1 MKSLIKFINFKKGN
15 IPLILSVPHGG
26 TLECSEIPKRLDGV
40 LGIDKNTIELTQD
53 LILHLERLSER
64 FFSVK
69 KSPSYIISKV
79 RRSKIDLNRMEAE
92 AYLPN
97 SLLAKKL
104 YQFYH
109 RKIGELI
116 VYNLHKYNYSFL
128 LDIHGFEKNKRPLGY
143 RDVEI
148 VLGTKNLA
156 TIYPEPV
163 PIKYMDKNLRGEIIK
178 NFLDLNVPIAPG
190 HPRKREYILTG
201 GYITQKY
208 GVSEIPGSQT
218 MQIEFS
224 DRIRIYDKELKSKI
238 LISLA
243 EVLLNNLSKK
253 LVI

>member
-1 MKSLIKFINFKKGN
+1 VEPLDKFIKFKKGN

-26 TLECSEIPKRLDGV
+26 ILECREIPTRLRGV
-40 LGIDKNTIELTQD
+40 LGIDKNTIKLTHD
-53 LILHLERLSER
+53 LIILLEDLSDTY
-64 FFSVK
+64 FSLQ
-69 KSPSYIISKV
+69 KSPSYIISNV
-79 RRSKIDLNRMEAE
+79 RRSKIDLNRIETE

-97 SLLAKKL
+97 SFLAKKL

-109 RKIGELI
+109 GKITELI
-116 VYNLHKYNYSFL
+116 DYNLMKYNYSFL
-128 LDIHGFEKNKRPLGY
+128 LDIHGFEKRRRPPGY

-163 PIKYMDKNLRGEIIK
+163 PIRYRDKNLRGEIIK
-178 NFLDLNVPIAPG
+178 RFIDLNVPIAPG
-190 HPRKREYILTG
+190 HPRRREYILTG

-224 DRIRIYDKELKSKI
+224 DRIRIYDKDLRNKTLKS
-238 LISLA
+238 LA
-243 EVLLNNLSKK
+243 DVLLRHFSD
-253 LVI
+253 IGMI